1 MIRGTLGFRRSKD
14 LAGKILRVQI
24 ACVLI
29 ACVIILVEGCFGFSD
44 PSKPSQV
51 VVSIEGLSVVVDAGD
66 GSYDVQTENGGHSI
80 LRARVAAEINHKW
93 VKSTDYPKHEIA
105 QSNFEDA
112 LGHGQKI
119 TVISSGLPKLPDLA
133 YTLAIYEGRGFG
145 TIEANAENHTGNP
158 ITIQNIRNVEAL
170 GNPMINLGGPQNAD
184 RVLSDSFSEDWPPLQ
199 IYDLGKAP
207 QGLHRA
213 VGSQLIYNR
222 ESKKSLFVGALTSNR
237 FLTIIHLQT
246 QSSPAHAPDI
256 SSFTVD
262 STGTTEIQATDPE
275 SGLRDGP
282 AENLIELNIPLPD
295 GESVTSER
303 VMFSAGG
310 DYHSQLEN
318 YGSVTRELHHSR
330 VSSDNLL
337 GWWSWTAYY
346 TKITQGTA
354 LTNAQWLA
362 EHLRGL
368 GYDYF
373 HFDLGYGYS
382 RSEYTTPNASQF
394 PRGMLD
400 LTHGICRLGLKVG
413 VWTAPFEVGERAW
426 IYEHH
431 KDWLVHN
438 AHGDPISIGDAE
450 EVKGERLFVLDVTH
464 PDAQE
469 YLRQIYRTLVRE
481 WGVRYIKL
489 DFMDNTAIEGYY
501 HRPNTT
507 ALEAQRI
514 GLEIIRKTVGEDV
527 LLDKDGSPMLNP
539 VGLVDE
545 GRISQD
551 TGHTFQRSKEAGP
564 GIAARYYMHRN
575 FFITD
580 PDAFT
585 VSRQLL
591 EERTIEAPATLNEA
605 QVSIA
610 LAAVSGGMF
619 EIGDDLPTLGRDPE
633 RLALVK
639 NPDLLAI
646 AKLSQA
652 AVPLDL
658 MTYRDEDE
666 QPSIFLLREDQRQ
679 SILAIFNWTERPSS
693 HTFTLSDLKLTT
705 GHSYKLVDSF
715 APDQPLAMEGET
727 LRLDDQP
734 AHSVKLIKI
743 IDTSIPAAAP
753 SIAFHVPMQ
762 AKIGEEI
769 AFSSVASKDGVP
781 PVAYHWDFGDGVVAD
796 GAAATHAYT
805 AAGNYTV
812 RFTAPGL
819 DGKSAEQT
827 FSIAVNGSVIL
838 ALPRRYTETRQQ
850 FRERYL
856 SPVVSVWR
864 QSSAQ
869 EPRANEISR
878 NVILGWPESWISIS
892 PISLPDTATVPP
904 P

>member
-1 MIRGTLGFRRSKD
+1 MIRRTVCASRRPKE
-14 LAGKILRVQI
+14 LVGKIRLVQI
-24 ACVLI
+24 AWVLIVCVL
-29 ACVIILVEGCFGFSD
+29 ILVEGGFGSSD
-44 PSKPSQV
+44 PSKAPQAV
-51 VVSIEGLSVVVDAGD
+51 VAVEGLSVVVQPGD
-66 GSYDVQTENGGHSI
+66 GTYDVRTGSGGHSI
-80 LRARVAAEINHKW
+80 FHAKVAAEIDHKW

-105 QSNFEDA
+105 QADFEDA
-112 LGHGQKI
+112 LGHGRKI
-119 TVISSGLPKLPDLA
+119 TVTSSGLPKLPDLA
-133 YTLAIYEGRGFG
+133 YTLAIYEGRSFG
-145 TIEANAENHTGNP
+145 VIEAEVQNHTGNP
-158 ITIQNIRNVEAL
+158 VTIQSIRSVEAD
-170 GNPMINLGGPQNAD
+170 GSKIIDLGGVQSAD

-207 QGLHRA
+207 QGMHRA

-222 ESKKSLFVGALTSNR
+222 ESKESLFLGALTSNR

-246 QSSPAHAPDI
+246 QSSSPNAPHI
-256 SSFTVD
+256 VSYTVD

-275 SGLRDGP
+275 SGLREGP
-282 AENLIELNIPLPD
+282 AENLIELSVPLSA
-295 GESVTSER
+295 GESLSSER
-303 VMFSAGG
+303 VMFSAGT

-318 YGSVTRELHHSR
+318 YGAVIRETHHSR
-330 VSSDNLL
+330 VSTDNLM

-362 EHLRGL
+362 EHLERL

-382 RSEYTTPNASQF
+382 RGEYATPNASQF
-394 PRGMLD
+394 PRGMWD
-400 LTHGICRLGLKVG
+400 LTRHISRLGLKVG
-413 VWTAPFEVGERAW
+413 LWTAPFEAGERSW

-450 EVKGERLFVLDVTH
+450 EVKGERLFVLDTTH

-469 YLRQIYRTLVRE
+469 YLRQTYRTLVRE
-481 WGVRYIKL
+481 WGARYIKL

-514 GLEIIRKTVGEDV
+514 GLEIIRKTVGEGV

-545 GRISQD
+545 GRVSQD
-551 TGHTFQRSKEAGP
+551 TGHTFLRSKGAEP

-619 EIGDDLPTLGRDPE
+619 EIGDDLPTLGKDPE

-639 NPDLLAI
+639 NPDLLAMV
-646 AKLSQA
+646 KLGQV

-658 MTYRDEDE
+658 MTYTDQDE
-666 QPSIFLLREDQRQ
+666 QPSVFLLREDERQ
-679 SILAIFNWTERPSS
+679 SMLAVFNWTEQPRS
-693 HTFTLSDLKLTT
+693 HTFTLSDLNLTA
-705 GHSYKLVDSF
+705 GHSYTLRDAF
-715 APDQPLAMEGET
+715 APDQPLAMTRET

-734 AHSVKLIKI
+734 AHSVKLVKI
-743 IDTSIPAAAP
+743 IDTLIPVAAP
-753 SIAFHVPMQ
+753 SIVFQVPTQ

-769 AFSSVASKDGVP
+769 TFSSIVSKDGVP
-781 PVAYHWDFGDGVVAD
+781 ALAYHWDFGDGVVAD
-796 GAAATHAYT
+796 GAILTHAYT

-812 RFTAPGL
+812 RFTAEGL

-827 FSIAVNGSVIL
+827 FSIAVSGSVIL
-838 ALPRRYTETRQQ
+838 PPPRRYFETR
-850 FRERYL
+850 
-856 SPVVSVWR
+856 
-864 QSSAQ
+864 
-869 EPRANEISR
+869 EPLGTGIS
-878 NVILGWPESWISIS
+878 G
-892 PISLPDTATVPP
+892 TQ
-904 P
+904 